1 MCSTFVLMMHGHP
14 ISAKLPDELGF
25 SERFWYWK
33 GFSGKSY
40 IHSIYSRHSCPPLPG
55 AVYVA
60 VRHIH
65 GVRRAIA
72 VGRLPSCVEGSF
84 FDVANHLTCIQPDD
98 EIHVHLLACD
108 NNIAVSVLRDLEQAL
123 TEVAQAEEVQHF
135 SEAASVDLIAA

>member
-1 MCSTFVLMMHGHP
+1 MMQGHP

-25 SERFWYWK
+25 GERFWYWK

-55 AVYVA
+55 AVYVI

-72 VGRLPSCVEGSF
+72 VGRLPSFVEGSF
-84 FDVANHLTCIQPDD
+84 FDVATHLTCIQPDD
-98 EIHVHLLACD
+98 EIHVHLLARD
-108 NNIAVSVLRDLEQAL
+108 NDIAVSVLRDLERALIQVTQAGD
-123 TEVAQAEEVQHF
+123 VQHL